1 MSLQNVLY
9 FLQNAILALSHLS
22 STKYNEMNC
31 DYISDECADGSCI
44 LVVVV
49 EQPFF

>member
-9 FLQNAILALSHLS
+9 FLQNAILVLSHLS
-22 STKYNEMNC
+22 STENNEMNC
-31 DYISDECADGSCI
+31 DYVSDDGSCI
-44 LVVVV
+44 LVMVV

>member
-22 STKYNEMNC
+22 YTEHKEMDC
-31 DYISDECADGSCI
+31 DYFSDDDS
-44 LVVVV
+44 V
-49 EQPFF
+49 F